1 MNKKLLIFISI
12 LLFAFSYQKSNLL
25 NSTHQVRDKITKENH
40 SSLSS
45 EQFLIDEGSGY
56 HYKYLMTGAENC
68 TSPTAKK
75 ISRFTLSYKNSLHNS
90 IVSEIKRLLIWRNS
104 LVNRSFYSLSSSI
117 ALHQLLI

>member
-12 LLFAFSYQKSNLL
+12 LLIAFSYQKSNLL
-25 NSTHQVRDKITKENH
+25 HSTHQVRNKITTGNH
-40 SSLSS
+40 SSLTS
-45 EQFLIDEGSGY
+45 EQFLIDEGSRY
-56 HYKYLMTGAENC
+56 HYKNLMTGAQNF

-75 ISRFTLSYKNSLHNS
+75 ISRFTLSYKNLLHNS
-90 IVSEIKRLLIWRNS
+90 IASEIKRLLIWRNS